1 MLSLAHMP
9 MPHFVLADAIMSDVA
24 CALNRGSRLSCEQPS
39 VDETDDAYTITV
51 SAPGV
56 KSGDITIEALENP
69 TRLTVKGESTV
80 GGGSHTH
87 FVNYSVGLPRDANVD
102 IASAEN
108 SDGLVIVTVPK
119 KPKAEPGRIAVNT
132 KEDDSPCGD
141 ECPCHDDN
149 MCGSTS
155 KPYNLTVVAPGLA
168 AADLSLNVEE
178 GPDLSLNLL
187 VVTGATAKTGA
198 SIDRRYRLPRD
209 ADVEKATAA
218 HVDGVLTITL
228 PKKAAPKPKSIAI
241 AGIQKAAED
250 DKDEDGV
257 MV

>member
-24 CALNRGSRLSCEQPS
+24 CALNRGSRLSCEQPH
-39 VDETDDAYTITV
+39 VDESDDTYTITV
-51 SAPGV
+51 RAPGV

-69 TRLTVKGESTV
+69 TRLTIKGETTV

-119 KPKAEPGRIAVNT
+119 KAKAEPGRIAVNT
-132 KEDDSPCGD
+132 KEDDCPCGD
-141 ECPCHDDN
+141 ECPCDDDN

-178 GPDLSLNLL
+178 GTLYL
-187 VVTGATAKTGA
+187 TGATAKTGA

>member
-1 MLSLAHMP
+1 MLSLTHMP

-24 CALNRGSRLSCEQPS
+24 CALNRGSRLSCEQPH
-39 VDETDDAYTITV
+39 VDESDDAYTITV
-51 SAPGV
+51 RAPGV

-69 TRLTVKGESTV
+69 TRLTVKGETTI

-119 KPKAEPGRIAVNT
+119 KVKAEPGRIAVNT
-132 KEDDSPCGD
+132 KEDDCPCGD
-141 ECPCHDDN
+141 ECPCDDDN

-168 AADLSLNVEE
+168 ADDLSLNV
-178 GPDLSLNLL
+178 L

-209 ADVEKATAA
+209 ADVEKASAA

>member
-1 MLSLAHMP
+1 MLAQLIEA
-9 MPHFVLADAIMSDVA
+9 
-24 CALNRGSRLSCEQPS
+24 
-39 VDETDDAYTITV
+39 AYT
-51 SAPGV
+51 
-56 KSGDITIEALENP
+56 EARVTP
-69 TRLTVKGESTV
+69 PDA
-80 GGGSHTH
+80 
-87 FVNYSVGLPRDANVD
+87 LP
-102 IASAEN
+102 
-108 SDGLVIVTVPK
+108 LL
-119 KPKAEPGRIAVNT
+119 AV
-132 KEDDSPCGD
+132 
-141 ECPCHDDN
+141 
-149 MCGSTS
+149 
-155 KPYNLTVVAPGLA
+155 
-168 AADLSLNVEE
+168 
-178 GPDLSLNLL
+178 L

>member
-1 MLSLAHMP
+1 MSRAPLTAALA
-9 MPHFVLADAIMSDVA
+9 SVA
-24 CALNRGSRLSCEQPS
+24 SSRPS
-39 VDETDDAYTITV
+39 TRPTTRATITV
-51 SAPGV
+51 RAPGV

-69 TRLTVKGESTV
+69 TRLTVKGETPSAAARTPISSTTRSASRV
-80 GGGSHTH
+80 TPTLTSHPT
-87 FVNYSVGLPRDANVD
+87 
-102 IASAEN
+102 EN

-132 KEDDSPCGD
+132 KEDDCPCGD
-141 ECPCHDDN
+141 ECPCDDDN

-168 AADLSLNVEE
+168 ASDLSLNVEE
-178 GPDLSLNLL
+178 GNVL